1 MTTGLSNGLS
11 DRSKGATDLELATS
25 SAPVT
30 RSSSRS
36 LVSPIPVVGLF
47 LFYIAHDALQER
59 MFRFQ
64 GFEFGFFMT
73 LVEALVMIVG
83 SRISE
88 GRGDG
93 SNARGTTGK
102 QKTLSLSVLLRI
114 GWVGL
119 FLALAHGLGNS
130 ALNYSPY
137 PLKVAFKSC
146 KLVPTMILGACI
158 TGRRYTALQFSA
170 AVWMGIGLAVLTAAD
185 MFHSKQP
192 VPLEGVDSDW
202 SKKLGP
208 FTGPLLLTISTVLD
222 SIVPNMQEQL
232 LRTAQV
238 RTDDLIL
245 VSNCVM
251 CVVLMGYTLYSGELV
266 KGLVYCAAEP
276 LAARIL
282 LAQSLAAY
290 LGLRCY
296 LAIIRER
303 GGVVGVLLANAR
315 KVATIIL
322 SFLIFSKPFN
332 ERHVVGLA
340 LIFFG
345 VCLGYLSKRGGK
357 GAVGEGALSGRKVRR
372 RRKKRRDKSL
382 AHNV

>member
-11 DRSKGATDLELATS
+11 DRGKGATDLELATS

-30 RSSSRS
+30 RSRS

-170 AVWMGIGLAVLTAAD
+170 AVWTGIGLAVLTAAD
-185 MFHSKQP
+185 MFHSKQR
-192 VPLEGVDSDW
+192 VPLGHDGEW
-202 SKKLGP
+202 ARELGP
-208 FTGPLLLTISTVLD
+208 LVGPTLLTVSTVFD
-222 SIVPNMQEQL
+222 SIVPNLQE
-232 LRTAQV
+232 R
-238 RTDDLIL
+238 
-245 VSNCVM
+245 
-251 CVVLMGYTLYSGELV
+251 
-266 KGLVYCAAEP
+266 
-276 LAARIL
+276 
-282 LAQSLAAY
+282 
-290 LGLRCY
+290 
-296 LAIIRER
+296 
-303 GGVVGVLLANAR
+303 
-315 KVATIIL
+315 
-322 SFLIFSKPFN
+322 
-332 ERHVVGLA
+332 
-340 LIFFG
+340 
-345 VCLGYLSKRGGK
+345 
-357 GAVGEGALSGRKVRR
+357 
-372 RRKKRRDKSL
+372 
-382 AHNV
+382 